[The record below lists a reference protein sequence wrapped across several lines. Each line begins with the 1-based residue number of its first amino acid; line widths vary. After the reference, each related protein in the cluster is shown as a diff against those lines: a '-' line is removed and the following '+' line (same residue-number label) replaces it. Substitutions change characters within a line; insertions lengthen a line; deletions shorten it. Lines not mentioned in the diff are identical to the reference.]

1 MPLVRCCLCRQ
12 SRRVKGADF
21 STAANQGNGTWN
33 PTDVWHGQVWLPN
46 SPQIKKAN
54 SFLFSFLA
62 ILSARQSPQARKSVP
77 IWDEFCAVPPARSIS
92 PPRWEEWQ
100 GLAIN
105 IANPFTKKMVIRM
118 DFEGRRRS
126 SQPLSSPC
134 LKPGASR
141 SFFGHFSGSGYFGSK

>member
-1 MPLVRCCLCRQ
+1 MALDRCVARINLASQFAINQESKSISVFKLV
-12 SRRVKGADF
+12 
-21 STAANQGNGTWN
+21 
-33 PTDVWHGQVWLPN
+33 
-46 SPQIKKAN
+46 
-54 SFLFSFLA
+54 
-62 ILSARQSPQARKSVP
+62 ILSARQSPQERKSAP
-77 IWDEFCAVPPARSIS
+77 MWDEFCAVHPARLIS

-134 LKPGASR
+134 R
-141 SFFGHFSGSGYFGSK
+141 